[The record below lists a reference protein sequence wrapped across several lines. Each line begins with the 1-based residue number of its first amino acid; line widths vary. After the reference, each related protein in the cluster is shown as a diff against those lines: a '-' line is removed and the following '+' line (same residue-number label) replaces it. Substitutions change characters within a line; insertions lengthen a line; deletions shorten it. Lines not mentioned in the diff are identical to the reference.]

1 MVGSTLK
8 KLLALLIIVLTLP
21 GCVGMIVTA
30 TVGSTVVDRY
40 EKHQM
45 HKRIAELEKN
55 HLTRKKNDDSSYA
68 TGGD

>member
-30 TVGSTVVDRY
+30 TVGKTVVDRY

-45 HKRIAELEKN
+45 QKRIADLEKKS
-55 HLTRKKNDDSSYA
+55 LDKEKK
-68 TGGD
+68 